1 MYKNNLL
8 TLNLIF
14 IFFTLFC
21 TYIFSQIFTNQ
32 ISPKSFGLTTFVSLA
47 H

>member
-14 IFFTLFC
+14 IFFIFFC
-21 TYIFSQIFTNQ
+21 IYIFSQIFY
-32 ISPKSFGLTTFVSLA
+32 KSNMA
-47 H
+47 